1 MKIQVAGVLS
11 LLYVGIQGAISDVG
25 FPFNKEYSIGYS
37 LLQKLSQYS
46 SDYSCSSSSQH
57 VLDGLKVESLKE
69 YSFRML
75 DSSGNF
81 GSGVLNGNPHIL
93 GDYHECVSIRA
104 NEGFRGQFIVA
115 LSPYNLKSAI
125 NLTQW
130 AKFLSAYKDM
140 KVLPM
145 PSHPYR
151 HKEYGFKWNEIFT
164 NGGNHLFGDLIEGFI
179 LQKPVLGLCVPST
192 CDIKTLQAALTSTIN
207 QFFQSITLNKLEK
220 SPVTYY
226 LTNLNYIQQDHKVF
240 STIDIAT
247 LVIIISFVILSI
259 FGTGIDLLYDQKW
272 TSKKFAQIL
281 LCFSVTRNAKSLL
294 DHAQS
299 RKGLAT
305 LDSLRFLS
313 IVWIV
318 LGHTWYIYT
327 SMQQPSNLFKMTDFY
342 GDWVFFPLFGA
353 MSYPSVDTFF
363 IVGGFLTAFI
373 TLKKLDKSMGSL
385 NFVKAFIHRYI
396 RLTPVYAII
405 ILFCSNLI
413 QHLGEGPFWNLM
425 IESTHNCQKYWWTN
439 LLYINNYVM
448 PEFACM
454 RPTWYLACDFQ
465 LYLLGI
471 LVMWIL
477 WKNEKLGQM
486 LLFTLLIV
494 STLIPGVL
502 TFINDWGPI
511 NTVSFRDPFWGNY
524 FYQMTYTRASPYIYG
539 MIFGYFLWKKNI
551 HRERGLSK
559 AQLIIGWSI
568 FLIPFLS
575 IMYGFTN
582 SWSMN
587 VDCTHNRGC
596 FTTTEA
602 VIFASIG
609 RLSWG
614 ISISWLIYVCYK
626 GYGGCVNTFLSNSI
640 FLPLNRLGYVLY
652 LVHFNVIV
660 VFLFSRKEVTRF
672 ELTTMVY
679 HFFGHLG
686 VSLIIS
692 FFVSLIFEWPFYGV
706 ERILFEGF
714 KKNHKL
720 C

>member
-11 LLYVGIQGAISDVG
+11 LLY
-25 FPFNKEYSIGYS
+25 
-37 LLQKLSQYS
+37 
-46 SDYSCSSSSQH
+46 H

-220 SPVTYY
+220 SPILQRWSLLFPLSFYPFLEQALIFYTIKNG
-226 LTNLNYIQQDHKVF
+226 LQKNLLKYFCV
-240 STIDIAT
+240 
-247 LVIIISFVILSI
+247 
-259 FGTGIDLLYDQKW
+259 
-272 TSKKFAQIL
+272 
-281 LCFSVTRNAKSLL
+281 FSVTRNAKSLL

-385 NFVKAFIHRYI
+385 NFVKAFIHR
-396 RLTPVYAII
+396 
-405 ILFCSNLI
+405 
-413 QHLGEGPFWNLM
+413 EGPFWNLM

-511 NTVSFRDPFWGNY
+511 NTVSFRDPFWGNYY

-640 FLPLNRLGYVLY
+640 FLPLNQ
-652 LVHFNVIV
+652 
-660 VFLFSRKEVTRF
+660 VTRF

-679 HFFGHLG
+679 HFFGHIG

-706 ERILFEGF
+706 ERIFYLRGLKRIINSVE
-714 KKNHKL
+714 
-720 C
+720 